1 MLDDIIVVTTSIGGI
16 LLAQSS
22 TTAFENM
29 TALGIVAIVVYFFLV
44 KFDRK
49 MDSQDRK
56 IDLVLERIKQHGK
69 LLKQIKNGNDL
80 DDDNEDDN
88 CASDEN

>member
-1 MLDDIIVVTTSIGGI
+1 MLDDIIVVTTSLCGI
-16 LLAQSS
+16 LLAESS
-22 TTAFENM
+22 TTAFENI

-69 LLKQIKNGNDL
+69 LLKQIKNGNDV
-80 DDDNEDDN
+80 DDYNEDDN
-88 CASDEN
+88 SASDEI